1 MHGPLVWYNS
11 YRRDVW
17 QMTTF
22 TRSELEELWA
32 TKPYGEFSRMVKSMK
47 GKKKYRIKTQA
58 IRVVEE
64 VLGEE
69 ETVVLSKDYYGATSN
84 ANVARNVEA
93 LRLRLGL
100 TSWDHKIKYATR
112 CLGEV
117 K

>member
-1 MHGPLVWYNS
+1 
-11 YRRDVW
+11 
-17 QMTTF
+17 MTTF

-58 IRVVEE
+58 IRIIEE

-84 ANVARNVEA
+84 ANTSRNVEA

-100 TSWDHKIKYATR
+100 KSYDHKVQYRTT

>member
-1 MHGPLVWYNS
+1 
-11 YRRDVW
+11 
-17 QMTTF
+17 MTTF
-22 TRSELEELWA
+22 TRSELEEFWDS
-32 TKPYGEFSRMVKSMK
+32 KPYGEFSRMVKSMNKSMK

-58 IRVVEE
+58 IRIVEE

-69 ETVVLSKDYYGATSN
+69 ETIVLSKDHYGATSN
-84 ANVARNVEA
+84 ANTFRNAEA

-100 TSWDHKIKYATR
+100 ATWDHKVQYRTR